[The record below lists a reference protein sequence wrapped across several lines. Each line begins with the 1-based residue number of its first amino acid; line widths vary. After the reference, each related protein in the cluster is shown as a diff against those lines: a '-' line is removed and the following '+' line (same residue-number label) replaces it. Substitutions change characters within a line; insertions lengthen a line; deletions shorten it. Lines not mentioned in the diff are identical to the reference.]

1 MTSQDM
7 IDEIRSLRSEM
18 GTLGDHMVRLRYA
31 DIKSAFLEQIRMAV
45 GEEGRRTFRTNAPA
59 LSAASQCEFKSVC
72 LSRLEDAVDVASDLF
87 MRDDVE
93 GARRILDDME
103 NLVSDECS
111 SCQDAECSR
120 SAKETIRRVKA
131 VLQVYDGLTERF
143 GQASTADLPAP
154 PTEGV
159 SPEQAESLFDPLAN
173 AWRIKVLTALRRGEH
188 SLTELGRAVELRTG
202 HLQFHLRALIGAGYV
217 EQDRRKHVYRI
228 TERGSVALRWTEDIV
243 GRLGPTVADGARDA
257 DGR

>member
-18 GTLGDHMVRLRYA
+18 GTLGDHMVQLRYA

-45 GEEGRRTFRTNAPA
+45 GEEGRRTFRTDAPA

-72 LSRLEDAVDVASDLF
+72 LSKLEDAVDVASDLF
-87 MRDDVE
+87 MKDDVE
-93 GARRILDDME
+93 GARRMLDDME
-103 NLVSDECS
+103 HLVSDECS

-120 SAKETIRRVKA
+120 SAKEIIRRVKA
-131 VLQVYDGLTERF
+131 VLQVYNGLTERF
-143 GQASTADLPAP
+143 GQASKADLPATP
-154 PTEGV
+154 AEGI
-159 SPEQAESLFDPLAN
+159 SPEQAESLLDPLAN
-173 AWRIKVLTALRRGEH
+173 AWRIKVLIALRRGEH

-228 TERGSVALRWTEDIV
+228 TERGNVALRWTEDVV
-243 GRLGPTVADGARDA
+243 GRLGPVADGARDA